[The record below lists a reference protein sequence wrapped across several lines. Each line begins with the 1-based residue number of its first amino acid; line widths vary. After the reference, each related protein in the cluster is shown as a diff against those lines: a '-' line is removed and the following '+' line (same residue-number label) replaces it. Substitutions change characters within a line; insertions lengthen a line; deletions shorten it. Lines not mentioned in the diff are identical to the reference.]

1 MNVTTRA
8 RVLASSDPL
17 ADRLDRA
24 RTRLLRR
31 NKNKKTASFNR
42 IRRFA
47 AIKATAIHRV
57 EASRH

>member
-1 MNVTTRA
+1 
-8 RVLASSDPL
+8 
-17 ADRLDRA
+17 
-24 RTRLLRR
+24 LRR